1 MRLKN
6 VYTGF
11 FLEAAYPGNLGAM
24 EMFKFYQMASDDEVR
39 EMERLLSAESYDDV
53 WELLKRVTGVNLHSM
68 RN

>member
-1 MRLKN
+1 
-6 VYTGF
+6 
-11 FLEAAYPGNLGAM
+11 M